1 MPYGIMYRMRLFLNT
16 LMAYRIRTLKEH
28 GIMGFRS
35 IFQKIVIPMA
45 LIVSLLGAG
54 ILGIVGK
61 LFRETYERQIYEE
74 NNNTASFV
82 AQSVGSFMDM
92 AYRISEQLANM
103 DAVLTMDTDI
113 QTPLL
118 EGTVER
124 NDYFELIYIQDMQG
138 DQTGRSSGTLGNRA
152 NRWWFIQMLET
163 GRPFVSKSYYSV
175 NTNMACASI
184 FLPLIKEGEEIG
196 ILATDI
202 KLDKLQ
208 EAVAEFSDPDTGKI
222 SFIIDGEGVVVAHPE
237 KVYYEELYNYQN
249 MTRTVTKKDQNGKV
263 LYDADGNIE
272 TEELSISISPE
283 YEEMLKQVMN
293 GKSGQGL
300 IVDNGKEYYISYA
313 PIMMDGYSDS
323 WSVISLREK
332 SESMRLMDKIFQ
344 AGVWATVAAVVL
356 AVFLILFLTRTI
368 TKPIQCCLQRLTALS
383 KGDLTT
389 ELPAVRGK
397 DETAQLMAVLG
408 ETIQT
413 LKGMIDDLTTQLHQ
427 IAQGDV
433 TKREKR
439 AYSGDFNELG
449 KSLYVISASLNQSVR
464 QVGEHSAKVY
474 DSANALSGTA
484 QQLADAAAM
493 QAGAVGDLTAAVE
506 DTSDKVHTSAKAA
519 EKASLRMEQVNE
531 NMLSS
536 NDAVM
541 KLAEA
546 MARMQEDSRKI
557 SGIAKT
563 VQEIALQTNLL
574 SLNAS
579 VEAARAGKAGK
590 GFAVIA
596 GEIRELAAHCAQA
609 AEDTAAIIK
618 TTLGEIRQSEE
629 ILNTTVSGIENSAV
643 GVQEV
648 NELVG
653 DISAAAKMQ
662 VESMNQISEALDKI
676 SGAVQNN
683 SAIAQESA
691 SSSVEMQEYARSLK
705 QAVQAYHY

>member
-1 MPYGIMYRMRLFLNT
+1 
-16 LMAYRIRTLKEH
+16 
-28 GIMGFRS
+28 MGFRS
-35 IFQKIVIPMA
+35 IFQKIMIPMV

-54 ILGIVGK
+54 ILGIVGE
-61 LFRETYERQIYEE
+61 LFRETYEKQICEE
-74 NNNTASFV
+74 NNNTARSV

-92 AYRISEQLANM
+92 AYRITEQLANM
-103 DAVLTMDTDI
+103 DAILTMDTDI
-113 QTPLL
+113 QTPILQ
-118 EGTVER
+118 GTVER

-184 FLPLIKEGEEIG
+184 FFPLAKAGKEIG

-208 EAVAEFSDPDTGKI
+208 EAVAEFSDVDSGKI
-222 SFIIDGEGVVVAHPE
+222 AFIIDGEGVVVAHPE
-237 KVYYEELYNYQN
+237 RVYYEELYNYQN

-272 TEELSISISPE
+272 TEELRINISQE
-283 YEEMLKQVMN
+283 YEEMLRQVMK
-293 GKSGQGL
+293 GKSGQGQ
-300 IVDNGKEYYISYA
+300 IVDGGKEYYISYA
-313 PIMMDGYSDS
+313 PVAIDGFSDS

-332 SESMRLMDKIFQ
+332 SESMKLMDKIFQ
-344 AGVWATVAAVVL
+344 AGAGATVAAVVL
-356 AVFLILFLTRTI
+356 AVALILFLTRTI

-397 DETAQLMAVLG
+397 DETAQLMLVMG

-413 LKGMIDDLTTQLHQ
+413 LKGIIDDLTTQLHQ

-433 TKREKR
+433 TRREER
-439 AYSGDFNELG
+439 VYSGDFNELG
-449 KSLYVISASLNQSVR
+449 KSLNVISTSLNQSVR

-484 QQLADAAAM
+484 KSLADAAAM
-493 QAGAVGDLTAAVE
+493 QAGAVGDLSEAVE
-506 DTSDKVHTSAKAA
+506 NTSDKVHTSADAA
-519 EKASLRMEQVNE
+519 VKASLKMEQVNE
-531 NMLSS
+531 SMLSS

-541 KLAEA
+541 MLAEA
-546 MARMQEDSRKI
+546 MSRMQEDSQKI
-557 SGIAKT
+557 SSIAKT
-563 VQEIALQTNLL
+563 VQEIAAQTNLL

-609 AEDTAAIIK
+609 AEDTSAIIK
-618 TTLGEIRQSEE
+618 TTLREIQQSEE
-629 ILNTTVSGIENSAV
+629 ILNTTVFGIQNSAI

-653 DISAAAKMQ
+653 NISSAAAMQ
-662 VESMNQISEALDKI
+662 VKSMNQISEALDKI
-676 SGAVQNN
+676 SEVVQNN

-691 SSSVEMQEYARSLK
+691 SSSVEMQEHARRLK